1 MDVRGAGE
9 ARLAELKGQ
18 LLSVQGTPTEVYSRI
33 VGYYRSVRNWNA
45 GKREEF
51 GRRKEYSFPQSQ
63 PWEASR
69 DAAPVA
75 GSASRTPEYPPGEAL
90 GPRPDAMAGPSAA
103 LTRPVSYIL
112 FTRPSCHQ
120 CPPVR
125 EYMAGT
131 RLLGQIVDVD
141 SDEGPDLARAYE
153 VMATPTVVLLDAD
166 GEEVARGYTRSQL
179 MAYIAPAMEASYA

>member
-51 GRRKEYSFPQSQ
+51 GRRKEYSFPNAQL
-63 PWEASR
+63 WETPLASTGELEAR
-69 DAAPVA
+69 SPKAALQAAPHGA
-75 GSASRTPEYPPGEAL
+75 KA
-90 GPRPDAMAGPSAA
+90 
-103 LTRPVSYIL
+103 RPVSYLL
-112 FTRPSCHQ
+112 FTRPGCHQ

-131 RLLGQIVDVD
+131 PLLGQIVDVD

-166 GEEVARGYTRSQL
+166 GEEVARLYTRSQL
-179 MAYIAPAMEASYA
+179 VAYIAPVAEASYA

>member
-18 LLSVQGTPTEVYSRI
+18 LLSAQGTPTEVYSRI

-51 GRRKEYSFPQSQ
+51 GRRKEYSFPQALL
-63 PWEASR
+63 WESKP
-69 DAAPVA
+69 DAAGETAVPKA
-75 GSASRTPEYPPGEAL
+75 GAARS
-90 GPRPDAMAGPSAA
+90 DAARARHGAA
-103 LTRPVSYIL
+103 AARPVSYIL

-131 RLLGQIVDVD
+131 RLLGQVVDVD

-179 MAYIAPAMEASYA
+179 MARIEPVAEASYA

>member
-18 LLSVQGTPTEVYSRI
+18 LLSAQGTPTEVYSRI

-51 GRRKEYSFPQSQ
+51 GRRKEYGFPQAPLGASSLGADK
-63 PWEASR
+63 EACAVAKTPAQRQGGSSTPR
-69 DAAPVA
+69 QDAKDRS
-75 GSASRTPEYPPGEAL
+75 GEELPP
-90 GPRPDAMAGPSAA
+90 
-103 LTRPVSYIL
+103 PVSYIL

-125 EYMAGT
+125 EYMAAT
-131 RLLGQIVDVD
+131 RLLGQVVDVD

-179 MAYIAPAMEASYA
+179 MAHIAPATEASYA

>member
-18 LLSVQGTPTEVYSRI
+18 LLSAQGTPTEVYSRI

-51 GRRKEYSFPQSQ
+51 GRRKEYSFPQA
-63 PWEASR
+63 PVWEAPVDAEREAGAAASAPATPPYGP
-69 DAAPVA
+69 AAPLH
-75 GSASRTPEYPPGEAL
+75 S
-90 GPRPDAMAGPSAA
+90 AMARRGEERP
-103 LTRPVSYIL
+103 RPVSYIL
-112 FTRPSCHQ
+112 FTRTSCHQ

-131 RLLGQIVDVD
+131 RLLGQVVDVD

-179 MAYIAPAMEASYA
+179 MAHVEPMAEASYA

>member
-51 GRRKEYSFPQSQ
+51 GRRKEYSFPQAPLWNAPQ
-63 PWEASR
+63 
-69 DAAPVA
+69 DAA
-75 GSASRTPEYPPGEAL
+75 GEA
-90 GPRPDAMAGPSAA
+90 PAPKADAARARHGAA
-103 LTRPVSYIL
+103 AAAARPVSYIL

-131 RLLGQIVDVD
+131 RLLGQVVDVD

-179 MAYIAPAMEASYA
+179 MAHIAPVAEASYA

>member
-18 LLSVQGTPTEVYSRI
+18 LLSAQGTPTEVYSRI

-51 GRRKEYSFPQSQ
+51 GQRQGGSSTPRQ
-63 PWEASR
+63 
-69 DAAPVA
+69 DAKDRS
-75 GSASRTPEYPPGEAL
+75 GEELPP
-90 GPRPDAMAGPSAA
+90 
-103 LTRPVSYIL
+103 PVSYIL

-125 EYMAGT
+125 EYMAAT
-131 RLLGQIVDVD
+131 RLLGQVVDVD

-179 MAYIAPAMEASYA
+179 MAHIAPATEASYA